1 MPVYHLGQPNCVPK
15 LMKISLEKISLIQ
28 ILGDKIFLA
37 IASKHCKKF
46 NLMISF
52 LKKKSNHNCL
62 HAMFQ
67 PGFTPNFDMGLWCV
81 LYIVIDFL

>member
-52 LKKKSNHNCL
+52 FFKKKQSQL
-62 HAMFQ
+62 
-67 PGFTPNFDMGLWCV
+67 FTCYVSARF
-81 LYIVIDFL
+81 YS